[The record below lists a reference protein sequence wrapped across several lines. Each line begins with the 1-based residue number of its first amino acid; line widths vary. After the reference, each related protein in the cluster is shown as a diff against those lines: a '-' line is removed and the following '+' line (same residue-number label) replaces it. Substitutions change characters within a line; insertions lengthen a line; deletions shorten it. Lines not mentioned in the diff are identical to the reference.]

1 MRFFVASVL
10 MMVTTVAM
18 SAEHRFL
25 WIDAD
30 SSTRVEH
37 AKLSARD
44 LGMDGS
50 WWIEKSVLHGGKQE
64 GVDVITVNNGRA
76 EFVIVP
82 TRGMSI
88 WEVRAGDIRLGWD
101 SPVNEIVHPHF
112 VNLENRGGL
121 GWLEGFGGWFVRC
134 GLQYTGAPGL
144 DKQVTNTGS
153 VVENSLTLHGKIDYI
168 PASRAEVEIDD
179 DGTISVHGV
188 VHENEMF
195 GSKMRLNS
203 VFTVK
208 PDALY
213 FEVSDTVTNDSG
225 HDQEMMVI
233 YHPNFGPPLL
243 GEGSEV
249 YVAANRV
256 SPRDDRAADTEIED
270 IFVYDEPTAGYVE
283 QVYYIQPKADR
294 TGNAPVLLQNKSGKQ
309 GMVMTFKPS
318 QLKGLS
324 LWKNTT
330 ALEDGYVS
338 GIEPGTSYP
347 NNRSI
352 ERKNGNV
359 PVLKP
364 GESQQFDL
372 SFEILDSAERIG
384 EIKNQIKNIQGND
397 QTKFDTKPVEGIS
410 F

>member
-1 MRFFVASVL
+1 MRFLITVLL
-10 MMVTTVAM
+10 MMVTTAVMAGE
-18 SAEHRFL
+18 SRFL

-30 SSTRVEH
+30 TGTRVEH
-37 AKLSARD
+37 AKITARD
-44 LGMDGS
+44 LGMDGN
-50 WWIEKSVLHGGKQE
+50 WWVEKSVLHGGKQE

-88 WEVRAGDIRLGWD
+88 WEVNAGDIRLGWD
-101 SPVNEIVHPHF
+101 SPVNEIVHPQY

-134 GLQYTGAPGL
+134 GLEYTGAPGL

-168 PASRAEVEIDD
+168 PASRAEVVIAD
-179 DGTISVHGV
+179 DGTVSVHGTV
-188 VHENEMF
+188 RENTMF
-195 GSKMRLNS
+195 GANMRLD
-203 VFTVK
+203 TTYKIK
-208 PDALY
+208 PGALY
-213 FEVSDTVTNDSG
+213 FEVHDVVTNDSG

-249 YVAANRV
+249 HAAAERV
-256 SPRDDRAADTEIED
+256 TPRDDRAAESEVED
-270 IFVYDEPTAGYVE
+270 IFVYDAPTEGYVE
-283 QVYYIQPKADR
+283 QVYYIKPKANR
-294 TGNAPVLLQNKSGKQ
+294 NGKSPVLLHNKDADQ
-309 GMVMTFKPS
+309 GMVMTFMPN

-324 LWKNTT
+324 LWKNTS
-330 ALEDGYVS
+330 ALKDGYVT
-338 GIEPGTSYP
+338 GIEPGTSHP
-347 NNRSI
+347 NNRSV

-364 GESQQFDL
+364 GESHHFNL
-372 SFEILDSAERIG
+372 SFEILESAERIG
-384 EIKNQIKNIQGND
+384 EIKNQIKSIQGNEAP
-397 QTKFDTKPVEGIS
+397 KFDTKPVEGIS

>member
-1 MRFFVASVL
+1 MRLLLSFVL
-10 MMVTTVAM
+10 MMVTTAVMA
-18 SAEHRFL
+18 AEHRFL

-30 SSTRVEH
+30 TNTRVDH
-37 AKLSARD
+37 AKISADD
-44 LGMDGS
+44 LGMDGN
-50 WWIEKSVLHGGKQE
+50 WWVEKSVLHGGKQE

-101 SPVNEIVHPHF
+101 SPVEEIVHPKF

-121 GWLEGFGGWFVRC
+121 GWLEGFGGWLVRC

-153 VVENSLTLHGKIDYI
+153 IVENALTLHGKIDYI
-168 PASRAEVEIDD
+168 PASRAEVIVTG
-179 DGTISVHGV
+179 DGSITVHGV

-195 GSKMRLNS
+195 GSKMRLDS

-249 YVAANRV
+249 HVAADRV
-256 SPRDDRAADTEIED
+256 SPRDARAAEIEVED
-270 IFVYDEPTAGYVE
+270 IFIYDEPTPGYVE
-283 QVYYIQPKADR
+283 QVYYIQPKANR
-294 TGNAPVLLQNKSGKQ
+294 TGQTPVLLHNKSGEQ
-309 GMVMTFKPS
+309 GMVMTFKPG

-330 ALEDGYVS
+330 ALEDGYVT

-364 GESQQFDL
+364 GESQKFDL
-372 SFEILDSAERIG
+372 SFEILNSVERIG
-384 EIKNQIKNIQGND
+384 EIKKQIKSIQGND
-397 QTKFDTKPVEGIS
+397 ATQFDAKPVEGIS